1 MKIIYTIS
9 LLLMLGCGSNKY
21 KADYYVYGIEKENI
35 NFNKFQ
41 EKLNSSESLLV
52 NTQKTDSGT
61 IKQLMPI
68 NYESKI
74 SAQQVRT
81 LYRSLSKMQGTMVSP
96 DQYLVLNYLS
106 TLNTK
111 PLPSRRNAIYFQ
123 NDNWRLLSEPF
134 ITSIRQAPSISQF
147 SVYAPKFNP
156 NFTTANA
163 QINWLE
169 DKEERIRNIFSI
181 IDVPYGCFILVKPT
195 GEYYISYAEYI
206 EAEIRD
212 KMITFFGSK
221 S

>member
-1 MKIIYTIS
+1 MRIIYIIS
-9 LLLMLGCGSNKY
+9 FLLILGCGSNKY
-21 KADYYVYGIEKENI
+21 KADYYVYGPEKENI
-35 NFNKFQ
+35 SLNKFQ
-41 EKLNSSESLLV
+41 EKLNSSESLLL

-61 IKQLMPI
+61 IKQLLPI

-74 SAQQVRT
+74 SAQQVKT
-81 LYRSLSKMQGTMVSP
+81 LYASLSKMQGAKVSP
-96 DQYLVLNYLS
+96 DQHLVINYLS
-106 TLNTK
+106 TITDK

-156 NFTTANA
+156 NFSTANA
-163 QINWLE
+163 QINWIE
-169 DKEERIRNIFSI
+169 DKEDRIRNIFSI
-181 IDVPYGCFILVKPT
+181 IDIPYGCFILVKPT